1 MFSNTANSTDFFG
14 YQERLE
20 EAMQGALSAFTR
32 EILAEVKENGLK
44 GDHAI
49 YLTIST
55 GPKTGVVMSDK
66 LREKWPEELVIALQ
80 HQFVLGEVGYEE
92 FEVVLTF
99 SGETELLT
107 IPYDAIK
114 EYGDPSVPF
123 SFARKPILVTD
134 EVKWEEL
141 DIPAPKQRRDTE
153 NNVVSLDT
161 FRKE

>member
-55 GPKTGVVMSDK
+55 GPKMGVVMSDK
-66 LREKWPEELVIALQ
+66 LREKWPEELLIALQ

-99 SGETELLT
+99 SGETELPQFHMMQLRNT
-107 IPYDAIK
+107 
-114 EYGDPSVPF
+114 ETRRCLSV
-123 SFARKPILVTD
+123 L
-134 EVKWEEL
+134 L
-141 DIPAPKQRRDTE
+141 
-153 NNVVSLDT
+153 VSLFSLLMKAMRNWT
-161 FRKE
+161 SPPRSSTGIQKITWYR